1 MKIYNRY
8 ILTIA
13 LVLLLS
19 TVWMIAIGQKSLGL
33 YSTVYIIEAMIIT
46 ELHVYFNK
54 KARRG
59 LTYVSALL
67 FGCFAFILFFQIVNI
82 LT

>member
-1 MKIYNRY
+1 
-8 ILTIA
+8 
-13 LVLLLS
+13 
-19 TVWMIAIGQKSLGL
+19 MIASGQNSLDT
-33 YSTVYIIEAMIIT
+33 YVSVYIIEAMVIT
-46 ELHVYFNK
+46 ELHVYLNK

-67 FGCFAFILFFQIVNI
+67 FGGFAFILFFQIVKI